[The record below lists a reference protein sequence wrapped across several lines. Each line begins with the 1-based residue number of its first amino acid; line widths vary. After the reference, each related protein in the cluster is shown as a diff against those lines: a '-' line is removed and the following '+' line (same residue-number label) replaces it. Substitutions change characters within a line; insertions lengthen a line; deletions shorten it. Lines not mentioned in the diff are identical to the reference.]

1 MKNKLGHLLAAFVA
15 FVWGVTFVSSKILL
29 DDYSPLEIMYMRFV
43 LAYVGLWIIR
53 PKHHPFRSFREESI
67 FLIAGVTGVFGYFML
82 ENSAMIYTSVSNT
95 GLILAAAPL
104 FVSIILHVFKQ
115 DERFELKILIGF
127 ILAMLGVGIIVFNG
141 QVVLKL
147 NGFGDFL
154 AIMAA
159 VIWGFYSL
167 ALKQMDRTISS
178 IIITRRTFFY
188 GIIIATPFVF
198 ALEGGINFAPL
209 FEGNG
214 WIHIVFLGIVAS
226 GICYVFWNLSIR
238 LIGAVKT
245 SNYIYLMPLY
255 TMAASAIVLKEAI
268 TPLMYV
274 GCGLILCG
282 VYISE
287 RGWIIPGRKKLPE
300 IIPESE

>member
-1 MKNKLGHLLAAFVA
+1 MKTKVGHLLAAFVA

-29 DDYSPLEIMYMRFV
+29 KDYTPIEIMYMRFV
-43 LAYVGLWIIR
+43 LAYIGLWIIH
-53 PKHHPFRSFREESI
+53 PKHHPYKNFREELN
-67 FLIAGVTGVFGYFML
+67 FLIAGITGVFGYFML

-127 ILAMLGVGIIVFNG
+127 IFAMLGVGIIVFNG
-141 QVVLKL
+141 QVVLQV

-159 VIWGFYSL
+159 IIWGFYSL
-167 ALKQMDRTISS
+167 SLKKMDQTLSS
-178 IIITRRTFFY
+178 IILTRRTFFY
-188 GIIIATPFVF
+188 GILSATPFVF
-198 ALEGGINFAPL
+198 TRGHGIDLIPL
-209 FEGNG
+209 FEGYG
-214 WIHIVFLGIVAS
+214 WLHLVFLGIVAS

-238 LIGAVKT
+238 YIGAVKA

-255 TMAASAIVLKEAI
+255 TMAASAIVLKEDI
-268 TPLMYV
+268 TPLMYL

-282 VYISE
+282 VYVSE
-287 RGWIIPGRKKLPE
+287 RGMKPWNAKKSIKVLPD
-300 IIPESE
+300 SK